1 MRDMIEFAEKIMSYT
16 DGMDKE
22 TFKTDTRTYDAV
34 LRNLEL
40 IGEAATHIPSIVR
53 EEHKEIEWRR
63 IVATRNRVAHG
74 YLGIDDDVIWD
85 MIQSDVPELLHR
97 LHTLLDSTVH
107 KT

>member
-22 TFKTDTRTYDAV
+22 IFKTDTRTYDAV
-34 LRNLEL
+34 LRKLEL
-40 IGEAATHIPSIVR
+40 IGGASTHIPSIVR

-97 LHTLLDSTVH
+97 LHTLLDFTVH

>member
-1 MRDMIEFAEKIMSYT
+1 
-16 DGMDKE
+16 MDKE

-40 IGEAATHIPSIVR
+40 IGEAATHIPSIAR
-53 EEHKEIEWRR
+53 EEHEEIEWRR

-85 MIQSDVPELLHR
+85 LIQSDVPELLHKLR
-97 LHTLLDSTVH
+97 TLLDSTVH
-107 KT
+107 

>member
-22 TFKTDTRTYDAV
+22 TFKADSRTYDTV

-40 IGEAATHIPSIVR
+40 IGEAATYIPRIVR
-53 EEHKEIEWRR
+53 EEHTEIEWRR

-74 YLGIDDDVIWD
+74 
-85 MIQSDVPELLHR
+85 
-97 LHTLLDSTVH
+97 
-107 KT
+107 